1 MEDMLQTHNKWCI
14 CWTQNIKHIL
24 WPLQYQ
30 KLKFCFTFLWEGLS
44 ETIFTFFVSWFA
56 QNVFVTESRCV
67 HLKIYIILS
76 DQLKLYKCYKKS
88 QLLYYTTTPASKNR
102 EILFCKIIIRLSLD
116 DHAISAKS
124 RLSVLKDVIDLLYPI
139 CFYYDRIMDHIMT
152 LRKPRWRRNIYA
164 DLNYILINFL
174 PCLCILDY
182 LVT

>member
-1 MEDMLQTHNKWCI
+1 MMHLLDTKH
-14 CWTQNIKHIL
+14 IKHIL

-67 HLKIYIILS
+67 RLKIYIILS

-88 QLLYYTTTPASKNR
+88 HTSTPASKCK
-102 EILFCKIIIRLSLD
+102 EIIFCIIILRLSLD
-116 DHAISAKS
+116 EHAISKKS
-124 RLSVLKDVIDLLYPI
+124 RLSALKNVIDLLYPI

-174 PCLCILDY
+174 PCFCIWDY
-182 LVT
+182 LLI